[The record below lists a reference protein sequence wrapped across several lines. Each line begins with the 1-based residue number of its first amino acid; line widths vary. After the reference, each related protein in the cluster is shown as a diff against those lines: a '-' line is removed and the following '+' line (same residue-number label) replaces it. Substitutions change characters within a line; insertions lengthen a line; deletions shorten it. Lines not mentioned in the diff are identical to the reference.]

1 MKRTAAICP
10 KSLFT
15 FLVSTVAAISLSVA
29 VAHIHAQTQA
39 EINAE
44 ARADFAKI
52 DADLNKTYQAVLAKL
67 PPNEKQ
73 KLREAQRAWVASR
86 DAEAT
91 EAAKEAGGSIGP
103 TVRYGRMTELTRKRL
118 AELNAMNVKETS
130 QTQAPQSPNN
140 QASSV
145 SQGEPNP
152 AATPDSISPDK
163 KWQYKPATNDHGP
176 QIAKMGTN
184 DAAGDLSDACDIGSC
199 GDDAS
204 VLWAPDSK
212 RLAFYWGQGR
222 AHHTSFYRL
231 RDDHWTPL
239 DPQPDDEVSQ
249 RLGDD
254 IATQLKQKGQS
265 EKKLEKKGLYLR
277 FILMAIKL
285 DRWIDSNT
293 ALLYGREGE
302 VIAKR
307 DEPGEMSDGFAAD
320 FLFTLRF
327 DDAGNWKIVKTHRL
341 SEKEVQKREKEQ
353 Q

>member
-67 PPNEKQ
+67 PPSEKQ
-73 KLREAQRAWVASR
+73 KLREAQQAWVASR

-103 TVRYGRMTELTRKRL
+103 TVRSARMTELTRKRL
-118 AELNAMNVKETS
+118 AELNAMIVKETS

-176 QIAKMGTN
+176 QIVKMGTN

-265 EKKLEKKGLYLR
+265 EK
-277 FILMAIKL
+277 
-285 DRWIDSNT
+285 
-293 ALLYGREGE
+293 
-302 VIAKR
+302 
-307 DEPGEMSDGFAAD
+307 
-320 FLFTLRF
+320 
-327 DDAGNWKIVKTHRL
+327 
-341 SEKEVQKREKEQ
+341 
-353 Q
+353 